1 MKHVT
6 PYHVFESESEPIRK
20 VFTKEQMR
28 WLDRGVSSGHLY
40 RWSYNPSTGK
50 VDVKGNFNCQGQ
62 HLRDFRGIEFGVVSG
77 TFDCSSNSLTSL
89 IGSPVSVGGS
99 FICSVNSLNDLVGS
113 PKEVGQ
119 DFICSENM
127 LESLNGAPEKV
138 GRVFDCSDNN
148 LTSLVGAP
156 QNVYFTLHA
165 SKNKLTTLEGA
176 PRELLSSLNCS
187 DNKLT
192 SLVGA
197 PEVVKD
203 LYCSKNL
210 IVSLEGAPKIV
221 PNGLFCRNNPV
232 SSDTLQNIIEIMN
245 QGRGSRRTYTEAL
258 EEFWPDMPDEDRVIM
273 YKDNPALS
281 QEEIRKYKAL
291 STYTKIKGMI

>member
-28 WLDRGVSSGHLY
+28 WLDKGVLGGAYGS
-40 RWSYNPSTGK
+40 WEYNPSTGK
-50 VDVKGNFNCQGQ
+50 VDVYGKFVCQGQ
-62 HLRDFRGIEFGVVSG
+62 KLRDFKGIEFGEIKGS
-77 TFDCSSNSLTSL
+77 FDCSSNALTSLVGSPVFVGANFICAQNSLKNL
-89 IGSPVSVGGS
+89 IGSPREVGGD
-99 FICSVNSLNDLVGS
+99 FDCSVN
-113 PKEVGQ
+113 
-119 DFICSENM
+119 I
-127 LESLNGAPEKV
+127 LETLEGAPEKV
-138 GRVFDCSDNN
+138 ARVFDCSNN
-148 LTSLVGAP
+148 KLTSLVGAP
-156 QNVYFTLHA
+156 QNVYYTLHA
-165 SKNKLTTLEGA
+165 SENKLTTLEGS
-176 PRELLSSLNCS
+176 PRELLSSLSCS

-203 LYCSKNL
+203 IYCSRNL
-210 IVSLEGAPKIV
+210 IVSLEGAPKT
-221 PNGLFCRNNPV
+221 NGIFCRDNPV
-232 SSDTLQNIIEIMN
+232 SPGTLKNIIEIMN
-245 QGRGSRRTYTEAL
+245 QGGGSRRRTYTEAL
-258 EEFWPDMPDEDRVIM
+258 EEFWPDMPDEDRILM

>member
-50 VDVKGNFNCQGQ
+50 VDVYGKFVCQGQ
-62 HLRDFRGIEFGVVSG
+62 KLRDFKGIEFGEIKGS
-77 TFDCSSNSLTSL
+77 FDCSSNALTSLVGSPVFVSGDFICAQNSLKNL
-89 IGSPVSVGGS
+89 IGSPREVGGD
-99 FICSVNSLNDLVGS
+99 FNCSVN
-113 PKEVGQ
+113 
-119 DFICSENM
+119 I
-127 LESLNGAPEKV
+127 LESLEGAPEKV
-138 GRVFDCSDNN
+138 GRVFDCSNN
-148 LTSLVGAP
+148 KLTSLVGAP
-156 QNVYFTLHA
+156 QNVYYTLHA
-165 SKNKLTTLEGA
+165 SENKLTTLEGA
-176 PRELLSSLNCS
+176 PRELLSTLNCS

-192 SLVGA
+192 SLIGA
-197 PEVVKD
+197 PEVMKE

-232 SSDTLQNIIEIMN
+232 SSATLQNIIEIMN